1 MEKLERG
8 HNVSEEEGRVEKL
21 CLCPMQHLA
30 LTECICIM
38 MMMMMMIELEKYM
51 YVPNIAL
58 LT

>member
-30 LTECICIM
+30 LTECIC
-38 MMMMMMIELEKYM
+38 MMMMIELEKY
-51 YVPNIAL
+51 VPSIAL

>member
-30 LTECICIM
+30 LTECICMM
-38 MMMMMMIELEKYM
+38 MMMMMMIELEKY
-51 YVPNIAL
+51 VPSIAL